1 VVERLCGEVGGVH
14 SASITRG
21 SPRQQTPGA
30 VMSREG

>member
-14 SASITRG
+14 STSITRR

-30 VMSREG
+30 AVSREG